1 MHIMHMCITING
13 ILRGMADLRKNLA
26 ENMRK
31 LRGDLPQTAF
41 AKKTGLNQASINRIE
56 LQQQNVTIETLQK
69 LCTRLKCKVRDL
81 LD

>member
-1 MHIMHMCITING
+1 MCIIING
-13 ILRGMADLRKNLA
+13 ILQAMVDLHKNLS

-31 LRGDLPQTAF
+31 LRGDASQTAF

-56 LQQQNVTIETLQK
+56 LQQQNVTINTLQK
-69 LCTRLKCKVRDL
+69 LCERLKCKVGDL